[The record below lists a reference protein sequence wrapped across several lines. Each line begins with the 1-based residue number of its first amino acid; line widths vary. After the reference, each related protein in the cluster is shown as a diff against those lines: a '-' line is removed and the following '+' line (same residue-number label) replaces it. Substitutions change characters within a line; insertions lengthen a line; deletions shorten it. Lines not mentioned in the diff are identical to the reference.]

1 MNGLLGQYLANI
13 LKSGNWGHKK
23 NPNIEKTAF
32 KVVQIKSLA
41 MHITNQKR
49 YFNLFTVKYLYGTY
63 LIS

>member
-1 MNGLLGQYLANI
+1 MNDLFMTIFGQYFKIWKLRAQ
-13 LKSGNWGHKK
+13 K